1 MSPGGKRLR
10 VNLLIHVH
18 TAGLRQD
25 LQVWRRAL
33 RASGVEFTVT
43 AFNPQLHSKAIRAVR
58 KIAGRLAPR
67 SPFDV
72 NIFVENIVESWCPL
86 ARVNVF
92 VPHQE
97 WVSGDLRARIHMM
110 DYVFC
115 KTSYAA
121 QLFEA
126 TGAEVRYIGFTSVDR
141 YDPEVKKD
149 YNRFLH
155 VAGSSVQKGTA
166 AVNDA
171 WLRHPEWPHL
181 TLCSNQPS
189 LRVTSAANIAALTGF
204 IKEAV
209 LRRMQNANGVHLC
222 PSEAEGFGHYIV
234 EAMSTG
240 ALVVTTNAPPMNEL
254 VRPDRGALAGYGRT
268 APQGMGTNFYV
279 DTENLER
286 AIRGILGMDEHVRKS
301 LGEQARAW
309 FHDND
314 RAFVARLRSV
324 LDEIGYGRP

>member
-1 MSPGGKRLR
+1 MSPGGKKLR

-33 RASGVEFTVT
+33 GAGGVEFTVT
-43 AFNPQLHSKAIRAVR
+43 AFSPQFHRRAIRAVR
-58 KIAGRLAPR
+58 KLSGRLAPR
-67 SPFDV
+67 PPFDV
-72 NIFVENIVESWCPL
+72 NIFVENIVESWRPL

-97 WVSGDLRARIHMM
+97 WVSEDLRARIHSM

-121 QLFEA
+121 QLFAA
-126 TGAEVRYIGFTSVDR
+126 TGEEVRYIGFTSFDR

-149 YNRFLH
+149 FNRFLH

-166 AVNDA
+166 AVNDV
-171 WLRHPEWPHL
+171 WLRHPEWPLL
-181 TLCSNQPS
+181 TLCSYEPTVH
-189 LRVTSAANIAALTGF
+189 LASAANITTLTSF
-204 IKEAV
+204 IKEGA
-209 LRRMQNANGVHLC
+209 LRRMQNATGVHLC

-240 ALVVTTNAPPMNEL
+240 ALVVTTDAPPMNEF
-254 VRPDRGALAGYGRT
+254 VQPDRGALAGYART
-268 APQGMGTNFYV
+268 APQGMGTNFYI
-279 DTENLER
+279 DTGKLER
-286 AIRGILGMDEHVRKS
+286 TIDRILGMDDSARKS

-309 FHDND
+309 FHEND
-314 RAFVARLRSV
+314 RVFVARLRDV
-324 LDEIGYGRP
+324 LDEVAS